1 MSIPIVKKITFKEC
15 TLTQLEKRF
24 NLTQIF
30 SDTPSL
36 LQKWQAIHI
45 DVSEFEKKLLLN
57 LQQPLIWAG
66 KSWNEVELENKF
78 ISPLMTAA
86 QFDNR
91 KISYFLERP
100 LSAMIGDYELSG
112 IVDGM
117 IATGFRDPEMPLF
130 CLHEYKRSIANQG
143 SPDAQA
149 LAAMLV
155 ARELNN
161 NNKPIY
167 GLYVVGL
174 IWNFMVLNGNNYY
187 ISKDYKSDNEEV
199 FLIFQMLKAL
209 KKIIKYDL

>member
-1 MSIPIVKKITFKEC
+1 MKKKAFQNW
-15 TLTQLEKRF
+15 TLTRLEKTF
-24 NLTQIF
+24 DLTQNFDDDYPLLKNWQQIDF
-30 SDTPSL
+30 EISD
-36 LQKWQAIHI
+36 
-45 DVSEFEKKLLLN
+45 FEKQLVLD

-78 ISPLMTAA
+78 ISPLIMAA
-86 QFDNR
+86 KFEDR
-91 KISYFLERP
+91 KIAYFLERQ
-100 LSAMIGDYELSG
+100 LSAVVGDYELSG

-117 IATGFRDPEMPLF
+117 IATGFRDPDLPLF
-130 CLHEYKRSIANQG
+130 CMHEYKRSIEHQG

-161 NNKPIY
+161 NDKPIY

-174 IWNFMVLNGNNYY
+174 IWNFIVLKGNEYC

-199 FLIFQMLKAL
+199 FSIFKMLKAL
-209 KKIIKYDL
+209 KQIIKNELQVSN